1 MAVPASGSISMLG
14 LAREKVY
21 DNYSSTST
29 PTGPYSIYDLVNGG
43 STNGSGTSFDTTNTN
58 SASYPNTTTPHAMS
72 EWRSYDHDYTAVT
85 MTLYVDDYIFSSNS
99 YVRVVYNSSVY
110 EALNGANESFT
121 ISVPANTSITLEGY
135 AEDVANSS
143 YNPTIEFYDDGSFS
157 AYNTSTGQAYVSASY
172 TTPSS
177 NFNMYAVGY

>member
-1 MAVPASGSISMLG
+1 MAVPSSGSISMLG

-29 PTGPYSIYDLVNGG
+29 PTAPYSLLDLTTA
-43 STNGSGTSFDTTNTN
+43 SDTVMNIAIDATNT
-58 SASYPNTTTPHAMS
+58 SSPSYPNTTAPHAMS

-85 MTLYVDDYIFSSNS
+85 MTLYIDDYIATSNS
-99 YVRVVYNSSVY
+99 YVRIVYGGNTY
-110 EALNGANESFT
+110 EALNGAYESFT

-135 AEDVANSS
+135 AEDVNNSS
-143 YNPTIEFYDDGSFS
+143 YNPTIQLYDDGSFS
-157 AYNTSTGQAYVSASY
+157 EYDTSTGQAYVSASY